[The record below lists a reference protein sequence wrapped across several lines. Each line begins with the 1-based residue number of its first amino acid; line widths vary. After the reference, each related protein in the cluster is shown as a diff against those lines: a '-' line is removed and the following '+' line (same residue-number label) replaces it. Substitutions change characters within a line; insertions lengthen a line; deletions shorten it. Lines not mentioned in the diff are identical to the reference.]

1 MWRRGVV
8 ARAPGGR
15 PFWPTT
21 GRSILCPGLLMGVL
35 LMARTPK
42 KAKKAPGPPVY
53 RFVKYGER
61 WGNTKCDKVPQFIK
75 WYLNGWDGA
84 GGEVLG
90 CINQLRAESNDIDLR
105 KDFIWLQ
112 GSMLELL
119 VITTNTH
126 KQYQGYLLTG
136 QKCPATASE
145 IGRMVRVKGRGG
157 YAVSLAFLK
166 TLIKVGLLEVVPWVE
181 PGSILDKPSPP
192 PSDVTIPKAGKGP
205 AKKPR
210 SRQKKE
216 DKALKDKG
224 KDKGKEKSN
233 REGQAKPE
241 TQAQERAAPL
251 GHRPNLEPRRE
262 GESQA
267 KFLERRKC
275 ELGEQFRAPMP
286 MPPATI
292 PAIDATSATNHDA
305 GEGLPV
311 EQSNP
316 PHVDSPSPAVNII
329 QFHKLDPRRYSDA
342 GWDVADAVMRA
353 VGYPAQG
360 PGDVANERARWAGAW
375 DESIARGGAD
385 SGPQLESKLMKKA
398 AYVRRIRHT
407 KNNPEAYLRTIL
419 QNLVRDVLR
428 AQKGAT
434 A

>member
-1 MWRRGVV
+1 M
-8 ARAPGGR
+8 ARA
-15 PFWPTT
+15 
-21 GRSILCPGLLMGVL
+21 
-35 LMARTPK
+35 PK
-42 KAKKAPGPPVY
+42 KAKKTEAPLVY

-126 KQYQGYLLTG
+126 KRYQGYLLTS

-166 TLIKVGLLEVVPWVE
+166 TLSKVGLLEVVPWVE

-192 PSDVTIPKAGKGP
+192 PSDVTTPKARNGP

-210 SRQKKE
+210 SRPKNE
-216 DKALKDKG
+216 DKALKGKG
-224 KDKGKEKSN
+224 KEKGKEKSN

-251 GHRPNLEPRRE
+251 GPRPNLEPRRE

-267 KFLERRKC
+267 KFLERRKG
-275 ELGEQFRAPMP
+275 ELGEQFRSPMP
-286 MPPATI
+286 MPPATS
-292 PAIDATSATNHDA
+292 PAIDATSATNCDA

-316 PHVDSPSPAVNII
+316 PHVDSPEPAVNII
-329 QFHKLDPRRYSDA
+329 KFHKKDPARYSDA
-342 GWDVADAVMRA
+342 AWEVADAVMLE
-353 VGYPAQG
+353 VGYAG
-360 PGDVANERARWAGAW
+360 LVHGDVCCERARWACAW
-375 DESIARGGAD
+375 DEAIVRVGAA
-385 SGPQLESKLMKKA
+385 SGPALYKKLMAKA
-398 AYVRRIRHT
+398 AYVRGCRAS

-419 QNLVRDVLR
+419 RNLEKDILR
-428 AQKGAT
+428 AKKGAI